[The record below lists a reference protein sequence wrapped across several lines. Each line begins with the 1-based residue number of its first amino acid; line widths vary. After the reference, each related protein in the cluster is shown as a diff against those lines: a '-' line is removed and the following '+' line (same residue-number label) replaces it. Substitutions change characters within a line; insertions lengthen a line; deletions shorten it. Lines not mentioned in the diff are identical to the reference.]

1 MKYSR
6 PRSWKLKPIARAFA
20 SYGRGFSKPAPSKPF
35 PASQRKTED
44 LHPFKLWHST
54 GTFIPTE
61 PVDRK
66 QLGNRRVGAN
76 EGEYLGE
83 EQRDTSMPE
92 LQICPYRGEKRLSGL
107 WVIRAIKKGRGGP
120 F

>member
-1 MKYSR
+1 VV
-6 PRSWKLKPIARAFA
+6 L
-20 SYGRGFSKPAPSKPF
+20 
-35 PASQRKTED
+35 SQ
-44 LHPFKLWHST
+44 
-54 GTFIPTE
+54 TFISIE

-76 EGEYLGE
+76 EGAYLGE
-83 EQRDTSMPE
+83 EQRDTSMLG

-120 F
+120 SEMKAFRPFLALIKDAALRKAGAAKAPLT